1 MATTSKGIIY
11 PTSSDNIAPLETHF
25 ANLASSAD
33 TAIGVVAAS
42 IPAPATAGST
52 SFTGPEAAATSVSVS
67 VTFPTAFAT
76 IPKVVATVQGA
87 GSVAPHVVTI
97 AGSPSTTGFSAT
109 VYKISGTTAES
120 LVLNWM
126 AKV

>member
-1 MATTSKGIIY
+1 MATTTRGIIY

-25 ANLASSAD
+25 ANLANSVD
-33 TAIGVVAAS
+33 TALGTVSGS
-42 IPAPATAGST
+42 IPASVVSGAA
-52 SFTGPEAAATSVSVS
+52 SFTGPAAAAASVSVT
-67 VTFPTAFAT
+67 VTFPTAFTA

-87 GSVAPHVVTI
+87 GSVTPHVVTI
-97 AGSPSTTGFSAT
+97 AGSPSITGFSAT
-109 VYKISGTTAES
+109 VYKIAGTTAES

>member
-25 ANLASSAD
+25 ANLASSVD
-33 TAIGVVAAS
+33 TALGVVSAS
-42 IPAPATAGST
+42 IPATTTAGST
-52 SFTGPEAAATSVSVS
+52 SFTGPAAADTSVSVS
-67 VTFPTAFAT
+67 VTFPSTFGS

-87 GSVAPHVVTI
+87 GSVSPYVVTI
-97 AGSPSTTGFSAT
+97 AGSPSTGGFSAT
-109 VYKISGTTAES
+109 VYRIAGTTAES

>member
-1 MATTSKGIIY
+1 MATTSKGIVY

-25 ANLASSAD
+25 ANLANSVD
-33 TAIGVVAAS
+33 TALGTVSGS
-42 IPAPATAGST
+42 IPASVVAGAT
-52 SFTGPEAAATSVSVS
+52 SFTGPAAAAASVSVS

-87 GSVAPHVVTI
+87 GSVTPHVVTI
-97 AGSPSTTGFSAT
+97 AGSPSTGGFSAT

>member
-1 MATTSKGIIY
+1 MATTSKGIVY

-25 ANLASSAD
+25 ANLANSVD
-33 TAIGVVAAS
+33 TALGTVSGS
-42 IPAPATAGST
+42 IPASVVAGAT
-52 SFTGPEAAATSVSVS
+52 SFTGPAAAGASVS
-67 VTFPTAFAT
+67 VTVTFPSTFAS

-87 GSVAPHVVTI
+87 GGVTPHVVTI
-97 AGSPSTTGFSAT
+97 AGSPSTGGFSAT
-109 VYKISGTTAES
+109 VYKIAGTTAES